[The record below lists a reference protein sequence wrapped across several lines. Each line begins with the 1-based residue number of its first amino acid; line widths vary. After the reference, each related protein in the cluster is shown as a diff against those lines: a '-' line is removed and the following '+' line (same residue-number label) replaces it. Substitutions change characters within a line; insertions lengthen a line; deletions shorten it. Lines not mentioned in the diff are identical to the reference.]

1 MNLKAEAERYF
12 SKLNPIA
19 SRIYADFQDTRNS
32 YECIWNTLSFNEQ
45 SQILNE
51 CIVKPEVSLQ
61 YNLKTN
67 DFTGENKN
75 ANDSLFGIKRILDEN
90 VSYRDE
96 HSAPF
101 SFKTL
106 SQVDLRL
113 FGITEAAHKQV
124 TVTPKI
130 EPPKLQQ
137 PKAEIPVTETPT
149 THYKTETSLFG
160 KLLGRKQ
167 SPDAEQEVLV
177 SPLSNRDS
185 SESALPKTGLDF
197 LDNW

>member
-75 ANDSLFGIKRILDEN
+75 TNDSLFGIKRILDEN

-130 EPPKLQQ
+130 EPPKLQVG
-137 PKAEIPVTETPT
+137 VTCFLALHQILIILILAAAKSRDPGYGNS
-149 THYKTETSLFG
+149 HHSL
-160 KLLGRKQ
+160 Q
-167 SPDAEQEVLV
+167 
-177 SPLSNRDS
+177 N
-185 SESALPKTGLDF
+185 
-197 LDNW
+197 